1 MYVLCCATR
10 SPSPCPPPSRR
21 VHRPLDKADNGHEL
35 AWIRSG
41 RDQSVHLR
49 VYHGML
55 FVGEVKGMSHCITYR
70 QRSVAEI
77 YANQRHIAEVVQAR
91 GTNARSWD
99 RRMCQRRRTLRL
111 YTQERHRM
119 KLHEGTLF
127 VDMSPREAHRRV
139 WATRAMHDRY
149 EL

>member
-1 MYVLCCATR
+1 MDVLCSAKR

-55 FVGEVKGMSHCITYR
+55 FIREVKGMYRYITYR

-91 GTNARSWD
+91 GANARSWD
-99 RRMCQRRRTLRL
+99 GRICWRRRRCRL

-119 KLHEGTLF
+119 KRHEGTLF

-139 WATRAMHDRY
+139 RATRAMHGRY
-149 EL
+149 EV